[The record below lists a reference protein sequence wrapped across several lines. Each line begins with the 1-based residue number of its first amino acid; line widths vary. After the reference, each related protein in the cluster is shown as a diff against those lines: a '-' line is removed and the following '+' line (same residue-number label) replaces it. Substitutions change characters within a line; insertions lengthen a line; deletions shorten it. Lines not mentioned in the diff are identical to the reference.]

1 MEDYHLYVFIALSV
15 GSLMLIVAAVRFW
28 LRKRSG
34 RAASFLSPEADQA
47 SSEALSESLGVEEQ
61 ELIEN
66 IIEFRDGIVREVM
79 IPRIDVVAVEDTTS
93 LTDFRRLALEKGHS
107 RIPVYQE
114 SIDHIVG
121 VAYVKDM
128 LRYWDED
135 ETGITVAMFM
145 RPPYFVPET
154 KRLRSLLQEFQ
165 AQKVHIAVVIDEYGG
180 TAGIVTIEDLL
191 EVIFGDIVDEHDSEE
206 AVLIRVIDDHT
217 LEVSAKAGI
226 DELEEYVGDLGI
238 EHQDFDTVGGLLF
251 SILGEVPKPGE
262 KVTYQH
268 LRFSILAADKH
279 RIVTVKVERLRDA
292 VTTEIP
298 LEPDE

>member
-114 SIDHIVG
+114 SIDHVVG

-262 KVTYQH
+262 VVTYQH

-279 RIVTVKVERLRDA
+279 RIVTVKVERLCDA
-292 VTTEIP
+292 ATAEIP
-298 LEPDE
+298 LEPVE